1 MYNVYAV
8 KDTFSLPPEYFGKNL
23 ELAAQDILQRKYEG
37 YSDKDMGIILA
48 IFNVRDIS
56 DGEIY
61 PGDPGTHHEAE
72 FDVLTYM
79 PVVNEIVVGEVT
91 ELAEFGAFVRIGP
104 MEGLVHVSQMA
115 NDFLSY
121 DKKTQQFTSRQ
132 KGLNIKKGDEVFA
145 KISTVSMKGGVKG
158 SKIALTMKPEGL
170 GKPEWFSLSQKG
182 INSKKQRPKK

>member
-1 MYNVYAV
+1 MYNIYSV
-8 KDTFSLPPEYFGKNL
+8 KDTFSLPPEYFGKEL
-23 ELAAQDILQRKYEG
+23 EKAAQEILQMKYEG
-37 YSDKDMGIILA
+37 YSDKDMGVILA
-48 IFNVRDIS
+48 IFNVRNIS

-61 PGDPGTHHEAE
+61 PGDPNTHHEAE
-72 FDVLTYM
+72 FDVLSYM

-121 DKKTQQFTSRQ
+121 DKKTQQFTSKQ
-132 KGLNIKKGDEVFA
+132 KGLSIKKGDQVFA
-145 KISTVSMKGGVKG
+145 KISTVSMKGNVKG

-170 GKPEWFSLSQKG
+170 GKPDWYSLMQRGS
-182 INSKKQRPKK
+182 NSKKKK